1 VSSASLR
8 RAAIWFK
15 TATVIVA
22 SVLLIWLAHRL
33 FFTRYIDNVP
43 LSMAV
48 AFTAVQ
54 FLVAAI
60 IVTVLFITRRL
71 AEIRARRAAQVTP
84 RIRETLATHAAGQ
97 DERPRLAILLRQYP
111 EDFEA
116 CLAQFLPLVTGI
128 EYQRLCE
135 LTVEIG
141 LVSQWEKRYGAG
153 STAQRKSAI
162 EHLTHV
168 RHVAALGTL
177 VLALSDHDES
187 IRIRASS
194 ALVRSGVVPQVEKVF
209 AFALTQPL
217 LVRALLAEELRPHL
231 PLLCAQAIPAIL
243 SSGSRDQILRT
254 LELVQAW
261 RRGLELPF
269 LSTLLRNPDPEI
281 RTKAWQVLPFVEATD
296 DLTENISEA
305 ILDGTESV
313 SAAAAAAAGRMRLAS
328 AVPALTRQLRGGSD
342 TVVLAAARALS
353 RTGSNGLS
361 VLEAEVMAGT
371 RSSAAAA
378 LEALEKA
385 RIGRADW

>member
-1 VSSASLR
+1 VSPASLR
-8 RAAIWFK
+8 RAAIWLK

-43 LSMAV
+43 LSVAV

-54 FLVAAI
+54 LLVAVI
-60 IVTVLFITRRL
+60 IVSVLFITRRL
-71 AEIRARRAAQVTP
+71 AEIRARRAARVTP

-97 DERPRLAILLRQYP
+97 DARAQLAILFRQYP

-116 CLAQFLPLVTGI
+116 CLAQFLLLVTGI

-135 LTVEIG
+135 LAVEIG

-153 STAQRKSAI
+153 STAQRRSAI
-162 EHLTHV
+162 EHLAHV
-168 RHVAALGTL
+168 RHPAGLRALA
-177 VLALSDHDES
+177 LALSDHDES

-194 ALVRSGVVPQVEKVF
+194 ALLRSGVVPQVEQVF

-217 LVRALLAEELRPHL
+217 LVRALLADELRPHL
-231 PLLCAQAIPAIL
+231 ALLCARAIPAIL
-243 SSGSRDQILRT
+243 SSGTRDQILRT
-254 LELVQAW
+254 LELIQAW
-261 RRGLELPF
+261 RRGLELPS
-269 LSTLLRNPDPEI
+269 LWTLLRNPDPEI
-281 RTKAWQVLPFVEATD
+281 RAKAWQVLPLVEATD
-296 DLTENISEA
+296 DLPENICAA

-313 SAAAAAAAGRMRLAS
+313 SAAAAAAAGTMKLDS
-328 AVPALTRQLRGGSD
+328 AVSALTRQLRAGSD
-342 TVVLAAARALS
+342 TVALAAARALS
-353 RTGSNGLS
+353 RTGGNGLS
-361 VLEAEVMAGT
+361 VLEAEVLAGT

>member
-1 VSSASLR
+1 
-8 RAAIWFK
+8 
-15 TATVIVA
+15 
-22 SVLLIWLAHRL
+22 
-33 FFTRYIDNVP
+33 
-43 LSMAV
+43 
-48 AFTAVQ
+48 
-54 FLVAAI
+54 
-60 IVTVLFITRRL
+60 
-71 AEIRARRAAQVTP
+71 
-84 RIRETLATHAAGQ
+84 
-97 DERPRLAILLRQYP
+97 LAILFRQYP
-111 EDFEA
+111 EEFEA

-361 VLEAEVMAGT
+361 VLEAEVMGGT